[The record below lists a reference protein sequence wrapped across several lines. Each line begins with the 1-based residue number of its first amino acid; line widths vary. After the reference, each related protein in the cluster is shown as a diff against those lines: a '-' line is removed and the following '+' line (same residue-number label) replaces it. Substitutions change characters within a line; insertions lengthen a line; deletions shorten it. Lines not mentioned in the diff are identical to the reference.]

1 MPGGGGGPEPRAAG
15 AGSGVGMCGGVRP
28 HRPGPARR
36 PPVARSAR
44 APRGVRMRRH
54 PGFAAP
60 GDRCVRTPGGRG
72 HPGDPHGVRVPP
84 PADAEGPPG
93 ILHPGADHG
102 FHAAGVATGPGP
114 AADRADRDRDG
125 SPGGY
130 RRGHGWPDRRRRW
143 GQGPGR
149 AERMSRSSLVDGMA
163 ARMGV
168 RVPELPPGQPG
179 DPGLFGP
186 GSVVWVVGRE
196 RALLAGG
203 QAALLLQLAHP
214 LVAAGVG
221 DHSRF
226 RDDPMARL
234 RTTLEAVLAITF
246 GDLRQCKRAAAG
258 VRAVH
263 RRVSGS
269 LPQQAG
275 RFPAGTTYDAAD
287 PDLALWVHA
296 TLVVTALDTFDRFVG
311 PLNQAQR
318 TRYFDETVPFAGL
331 FGAGPEVLPATY
343 QHFVAYV
350 DSMLNGPDLTV
361 SPVALH
367 AAHQVLHPPLPRGL
381 RPMAWAARFAT
392 TALLSK

>member
-1 MPGGGGGPEPRAAG
+1 
-15 AGSGVGMCGGVRP
+15 
-28 HRPGPARR
+28 
-36 PPVARSAR
+36 
-44 APRGVRMRRH
+44 
-54 PGFAAP
+54 
-60 GDRCVRTPGGRG
+60 
-72 HPGDPHGVRVPP
+72 
-84 PADAEGPPG
+84 
-93 ILHPGADHG
+93 
-102 FHAAGVATGPGP
+102 
-114 AADRADRDRDG
+114 
-125 SPGGY
+125 
-130 RRGHGWPDRRRRW
+130 
-143 GQGPGR
+143 
-149 AERMSRSSLVDGMA
+149 MSRSSLVDGMA

-392 TALLSK
+392 TALLPERIRRAYGLPFGPSERVLFAALTTASRTLLPLLPVTARFWPHYLSALRRAEEGVPQPPSGNDRDLR